1 MSKSTSYNK
10 YNNGLP
16 NRRIFLV
23 IILIICCLCRQS
35 IYHASIVYRIGQERL
50 TDTLMDANFERFI
63 LRHPDVYDRYFNN
76 IDKII
81 HVSLKVTADALSF
94 KGELTTKTH
103 PLSTLNLGEANSE
116 GYAAFFKTVCTYLIR
131 RYHFSDTYICR
142 QYIAERTKN
151 GENLQDAIH
160 TLSGSSPFNKYRD
173 VLAIINVRTG
183 ERKFVDPVIYD
194 QFNIVGINVS
204 NEEKAS
210 LNVKESLDVLRAKSQ
225 LFARP
230 QR

>member
-1 MSKSTSYNK
+1 MSKSKSYFQH
-10 YNNGLP
+10 NNVLP
-16 NRRIFLV
+16 DRRIFLV
-23 IILIICCLCRQS
+23 ILLIVCCLCRQR
-35 IYHASIVYRIGQERL
+35 IYHASIVYRIGQQRL

-63 LRHPDVYDRYFNN
+63 LTHPDVYDRNFSN

-94 KGELTTKTH
+94 KGEPTLKTD
-103 PLSTLNLGEANSE
+103 PLSILNVGEANSE
-116 GYAAFFKTVCTYLIR
+116 GYATFFKIVCTYLIR
-131 RYHFSDTYICR
+131 RYHFSDSYICR

-160 TLSGSSPFNKYRD
+160 TPGGRSPFNKYRD
-173 VLAIINVRTG
+173 ILAIINIRTG
-183 ERKFVDPVIYD
+183 ERRFVDPVIYD
-194 QFNIVGINVS
+194 QFNIVVINVS

-210 LNVKESLDVLRAKSQ
+210 LNVNQRLDIRHAKSQ
-225 LFARP
+225 LFAQP